1 MTNYALGLHTT
12 SPELALGLATYEQ
25 NASDDISDLND
36 AQIRCQTWLLGR
48 DLSIYLHDYLQ
59 TFVEPIP
66 WQSLSWLAVARGPG
80 SFTGTRMGVVTART
94 LAQQLQIPLFAVST
108 LAAAA
113 WHVCQQAP
121 RSDKLETLIV
131 VALPAQQGQLY
142 GAIYQLDSVQPGL
155 IAKTPDQVFS
165 CEAWQDWVNQAKQQH
180 PGNFLSIGADTPTPF
195 PEARALCQALLQ
207 LAYQEWQQGKRPHW
221 SLALPFYGQSPV

>member
-1 MTNYALGLHTT
+1 MTDYALGLHTT
-12 SPELALGLATYEQ
+12 SPDLALGLATYEQ
-25 NASDDISDLND
+25 NASDLDD
-36 AQIRCQTWLLGR
+36 AQIRCQTWPLGR

-59 TFVEPIP
+59 TFVQPIP

-113 WHVCQQAP
+113 WHVCQQVP
-121 RSDKLETLIV
+121 RSNRLDTLIA

-142 GAIYQLDSVQPGL
+142 GAMYQWDPAQLSL

-165 CEAWQDWVNQAKQQH
+165 CEAWQDWVNQAKGEH
-180 PGNFLSIGADTPTPF
+180 PGNFLYIGVDTPIPF
-195 PEARALCQALLQ
+195 PEAGALCKALLQ